1 MASGVIS
8 LSTRLTRI
16 GAALLAIALISIG
29 STLWITWQID
39 GGAAAV
45 NEAGRMRMQ
54 TWRITSMLQRNI
66 EPDKLIDFIT
76 ELDTSLLLLKRGDPS
91 RPLYVPWDDR
101 VQKEFDGIVQEWNN
115 LRNAISNS
123 QQHNSDEKF
132 LKSVLLVEAI
142 DKFVTTIEKNLTEL
156 TAILNLL
163 QFLMMTLALTGA
175 AIMLYTGYMYVIN
188 PLQSISHGLSKLGTG
203 DFAVRVDV
211 GTRDEFGQLADG
223 FNRMAATLQSLYG
236 KLEIQVENK
245 TKHIEAQRLRLQAL
259 YDVSAFVATV
269 NSFDELSKGF
279 VEKVRKISKADASAI
294 RWSDETGQRYMML
307 ATNCFPT
314 EIAAE
319 ERSILAGACSCGSS
333 GMNTKTRVIP
343 IARLDDPPMKR
354 CAKAGYQSLVTVPV
368 RHQQKVVGEINLFF
382 REPVTLS
389 VEEVDLLDTL
399 GSHLANAME
408 SMRAIALEKEAAVV
422 EERVLIAS
430 ELHDSIAQSL
440 VFLRIQSQLIR
451 ESIENNKSDFIQAEF
466 DELDEGIS
474 ECLSDVRELLI
485 HFRIRN
491 DSGDIDVALMETL
504 RKFERQTGISTNFIS
519 TGHAIPLAPD
529 VQVQVLHI
537 LQEALS
543 NVRKHANATKVVVN
557 VSKTDVWSFEVS
569 DDGVGFDIDHLPGDD
584 HVGMR
589 IMRERASRINAKIM
603 NFSTHGQGAVTRLVV
618 PVSSDASV
626 RST

>member
-16 GAALLAIALISIG
+16 GAALLTVALISIG

-54 TWRITSMLQRNI
+54 TWRMTSMLQRNI
-66 EPDKLIDFIT
+66 EPDKLIDFIDQF
-76 ELDTSLLLLKRGDPS
+76 DTSLLLLKRGDPG
-91 RPLYVPWDDR
+91 RPLYVPWDDK
-101 VQKEFDGIVQEWNN
+101 VEKEFDNVVQKWTY
-115 LRNAISNS
+115 LRSAMLNF
-123 QQHNSDEKF
+123 QQHGTDDNF
-132 LKSVLLVEAI
+132 FKSVVLVEAI
-142 DKFVTTIEKNLTEL
+142 DKFVTSIEKNLTEL
-156 TAILNLL
+156 TAILNLF

-175 AIMLYTGYMYVIN
+175 AIMLYTGYMYIIN
-188 PLQSISHGLSKLGTG
+188 PLQSISHGLSKLGAG
-203 DFAVRVDV
+203 DFAARVDV

-245 TKHIEAQRLRLQAL
+245 TKHIEAQRVRLQAL

-269 NSFDELSKGF
+269 NSFEELSKGF
-279 VEKVRKISKADASAI
+279 VERVKRISKADAAAI

-307 ATNCFPT
+307 ATNCFPS
-314 EIAAE
+314 EIEAE

-333 GMNTKTRVIP
+333 GMHTKTRVVP
-343 IARLDDPPMKR
+343 ITRLDDPPMKR
-354 CAKAGYQSLVTVPV
+354 CAKAGYQSLVNVPV

-382 REPVTLS
+382 RETVTLS
-389 VEEVDLLDTL
+389 IEEVDLLDTL

-408 SMRAIALEKEAAVV
+408 SMRAVALEKEAAVV
-422 EERVLIAS
+422 EERVLIAN

-451 ESIENNKSDFIQAEF
+451 ESIEDKKTDRIHDEF
-466 DELDEGIS
+466 KELDDGIS

-485 HFRIRN
+485 HFRIKN
-491 DSGDIDVALMETL
+491 DATNIDVALMETL
-504 RKFERQTGISTNFIS
+504 HKFERQTGISTNLIS
-519 TGHAIPLAPD
+519 TGDAIPLPPD

-543 NVRKHANATKVVVN
+543 NVRKHAKAAKVVVH
-557 VSKTDVWSFEVS
+557 VKKGDAWTFEVS
-569 DDGVGFDIDHLPGDD
+569 DDGVGFVVDQLPAED
-584 HVGMR
+584 HVGMK
-589 IMRERASRINAKIM
+589 IMGERAARINAKIM
-603 NFSTHGQGAVTRLVV
+603 YVSAPGQGVLTRLIV

-626 RST
+626 GST